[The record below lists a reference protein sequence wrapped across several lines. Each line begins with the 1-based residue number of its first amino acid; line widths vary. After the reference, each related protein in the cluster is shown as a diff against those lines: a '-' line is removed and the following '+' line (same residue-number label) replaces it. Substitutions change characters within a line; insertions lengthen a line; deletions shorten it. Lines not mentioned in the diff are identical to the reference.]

1 MASNLQIAGTPA
13 EIYERHMVPAIF
25 ARWAPDLVEAAGVR
39 PGDRALDVACGTGMV
54 TRLLAERVGPGGTVV
69 GLDINPEMLAVA
81 RRAAPQPNI
90 EWVEGSAI
98 RMALP
103 DATFDQVL
111 CEQGLQFM
119 PDRPAALAE
128 MRRVLKPGGR
138 LALSCWCAV
147 EYMPGYLA
155 LEQALARRIGPEQ
168 AALPPFSLGD
178 ADTLRSLVTRAGFR
192 EVRLR
197 LEAKMTRFQ
206 SAEHMVRAL
215 AGGATS
221 IRGAL
226 AAQGEG
232 VLDTIVAE
240 VSAATRAYVDDDG
253 WAIPAV
259 SHLVTAR
266 A

>member
-90 EWVEGSAI
+90 AWVEGSAI

-178 ADTLRSLVTRAGFR
+178 ADTLRSLVT
-192 EVRLR
+192 
-197 LEAKMTRFQ
+197 
-206 SAEHMVRAL
+206 SA
-215 AGGATS
+215 
-221 IRGAL
+221 
-226 AAQGEG
+226 
-232 VLDTIVAE
+232 
-240 VSAATRAYVDDDG
+240 
-253 WAIPAV
+253 
-259 SHLVTAR
+259 
-266 A
+266 

>member
-1 MASNLQIAGTPA
+1 MASSLQITGSPA
-13 EIYERHMVPAIF
+13 EIYEQHMVPALF
-25 ARWAPDLVEAAGVR
+25 ARWAPDLVEAAGVQ
-39 PGDRALDVACGTGMV
+39 PGDRALDVACGTGVV
-54 TRLLAERVGPGGTVV
+54 TRLLAERVGPTGTVV
-69 GLDINPEMLAVA
+69 GLDLTPAMLALA

-90 EWVEGSAI
+90 EWVGGSAV

-111 CEQGLQFM
+111 CEQGRQFF
-119 PDRPAALAE
+119 PDKPAALRE
-128 MRRVLKPGGR
+128 MRRVLMPGGR

-147 EYMPGYLA
+147 EHLPGYLA

-168 AALPPFSLGD
+168 AALPPCSLGD
-178 ADTLRSLVTRAGFR
+178 ADTLRSLVTSAGFR
-192 EVRLR
+192 AVRLR
-197 LEAKMTRFQ
+197 IDAKMSRFQ
-206 SAEHMVRAL
+206 SVEHMVRAI

-221 IRGAL
+221 MRGML
-226 AAQGEG
+226 AAPGEG

-253 WAIPAV
+253 WAVPAV
-259 SHLVTAR
+259 SHIVTAR